1 MSEYTVGLLYPRRGP
16 AGLFGP
22 SCLSC
27 TTLAADDIN
36 ARGGILGRELAV
48 RPIDSATGVANVTH
62 EVETLLA
69 AGEIDAIVGWHTSDV
84 RRALSARLDLRVP
97 YVYTA
102 LYEGGESTAGV
113 FLTGETP
120 EDQIRPA
127 LQWLRR
133 ERGLRR
139 WWIVGSDYLWARD
152 SAKACVR
159 FARGLGDDLVG
170 ARFVPVGT
178 QDFSAVIADIA
189 RSDADGVLMLL
200 LGQDAVEFNRAFA
213 AAGLD
218 DGLVRYSPLMDEHML
233 MASGP
238 DATRDLF
245 ASAGYFDSVVT
256 SESMEF
262 GARYFGRFGPDACTP
277 TSMGESCF
285 EGMLLLESLLST
297 VRSTDVRDIMAG
309 VGGVHYEG
317 ARGDMALRDGHAH
330 QRMYLARAEG
340 CDFDVIGQL

>member
-48 RPIDSATGVANVTH
+48 RPIDSATGVDNVTR
-62 EVETLLA
+62 EVESLLA
-69 AGEIDAIVGWHTSDV
+69 AGAIDAIVGWHTSDV

-120 EDQIRPA
+120 EAQIRPA
-127 LQWLRR
+127 LEWLRR
-133 ERGLRR
+133 ERGVGR

-152 SAKACVR
+152 SAKACAR
-159 FARGLGDDLVG
+159 FARGLGHDIAG
-170 ARFVPVGT
+170 AAFVPVGT
-178 QDFSAVIADIA
+178 DDFSTVIAEIA
-189 RSDADGVLMLL
+189 RSGADGVLMLL

-218 DGLVRYSPLMDEHML
+218 DAFLRYSPLMDEHML
-233 MASGP
+233 MASGA
-238 DATRDLF
+238 DATGDLF

-262 GARYFGRFGPDACTP
+262 GAHYFGRFGPNAITP

-285 EGMLLLESLLST
+285 EGMLLLESLLT
-297 VRSTDVRDIMAG
+297 TARSTDVRDIMAG
-309 VGGVHYEG
+309 VERVRYDG
-317 ARGDMALRDGHAH
+317 ARGTMGLRDGHTR
-330 QRMYLARAEG
+330 QTMYLAQAEG
-340 CDFDVIGQL
+340 CDFDVIDQL

>member
-36 ARGGILGRELAV
+36 ARGGILGRELTV
-48 RPIDSATGVANVTH
+48 RPIDSATGVHNVTR
-62 EVETLLA
+62 EVDSLIA
-69 AGEIDAIVGWHTSDV
+69 SGEIDAIVGWHTSDV

-120 EDQIRPA
+120 EAQIRPA
-127 LQWLRR
+127 LEWLRR
-133 ERGLRR
+133 ERGVRR
-139 WWIVGSDYLWARD
+139 WWIVGSDYLWARG
-152 SAKACVR
+152 SAQACR
-159 FARGLGDDLVG
+159 TFAHRLDQEVVG
-170 ARFVPVGT
+170 SRFVPVGT
-178 QDFSAVIADIA
+178 SDFSAVVADVA
-189 RSDADGVLMLL
+189 RSGADGVLMLL

-218 DGLVRYSPLMDEHML
+218 DAFVRYSPLMDEHML
-233 MASGP
+233 MASGA
-238 DATRDLF
+238 DATTDLF

-256 SESMEF
+256 AESMEF
-262 GARYFGRFGPDACTP
+262 GAHYFGRFGPDACTP

-285 EGMLLLESLLST
+285 EGMLLLESLLTT

-309 VGGVHYEG
+309 VGGVRYDG
-317 ARGDMALRDGHAH
+317 ARGNMALRDGHTR
-330 QRMYLARAEG
+330 QRMYLAQADG
-340 CDFDVIGQL
+340 CDFGVIDQL

>member
-1 MSEYTVGLLYPRRGP
+1 MSEYTVGLLYPQRGP

-36 ARGGILGRELAV
+36 ERGGILGRELTV
-48 RPIDSATGVANVTH
+48 RPIDSATGVGNVTS
-62 EVETLLA
+62 EVESLIA
-69 AGEIDAIVGWHTSDV
+69 AGKIDAVVGWHTSDV

-120 EDQIRPA
+120 EAQIRPA
-127 LQWLRR
+127 LDWLWR
-133 ERGLRR
+133 ERGVRR
-139 WWIVGSDYLWARD
+139 WWIVGSDYLWARG
-152 SAKACVR
+152 SATACVR
-159 FARGLGDDLVG
+159 FARRLGRDVAG
-170 ARFVPVGT
+170 TRFVPLGT
-178 QDFSAVIADIA
+178 EDFSGVIADIA

-200 LGQDAVEFNRAFA
+200 LGQDAVQFNRAFA

-218 DGLVRYSPLMDEHML
+218 GLLPRYSPLMDEHML
-233 MASGP
+233 MASGA
-238 DATRDLF
+238 DATGDLY

-256 SESMEF
+256 SESMAF
-262 GARYFGRFGPDACTP
+262 GAHYFDRFGPDAITP

-309 VGGVHYEG
+309 VGDVRYEG
-317 ARGDMALRDGHAH
+317 ARGDMALRDGHTR
-330 QRMYLARAEG
+330 QRMYLARADG
-340 CDFDVIGQL
+340 CDFDVIDQL